1 MLMEIGPVLHALSR
15 NKVGAMLIALQIAL
29 TMAVVTNAAFIIRQ
43 RADAI
48 ARPTGMDEENTFF
61 VVTNAFRTGLDYRKM
76 RRDDLDAI
84 KQIPGVR
91 AVTPIGSVPASGGG
105 WGDNLYLDR
114 KTPST
119 EAITLGFFTTNEDG
133 LAALGIELVAG
144 RNFTPEEVKWNGPD
158 SKRDLRTILISQA
171 VADELFPGGSA
182 VGKLVW
188 DEPNSEEPTEI
199 IGVYRH
205 MMNAWPQ
212 NEEVNSSAIL
222 PMIDEGSEMRF
233 FVRAEAGQR
242 DQVMQ
247 KVEEYLAQ
255 NHDRMVRI
263 VRTIED
269 QLQRTYSSDIAMVK
283 ILTGVVIIL
292 STVTGLGIVGM
303 AWFSVSQRRK
313 QIGTRRALGARR
325 ADIIRYFMVENWL
338 VTSMGLVLGIA
349 GAFMLNWV
357 LDTEY
362 QTGRM
367 PLYYL
372 PMGVMLL
379 WLLGQV
385 AVLIPAQ
392 RAAGIPPALATRS
405 V

>member
-1 MLMEIGPVLHALSR
+1 M
-15 NKVGAMLIALQIAL
+15 
-29 TMAVVTNAAFIIRQ
+29 
-43 RADAI
+43 
-48 ARPTGMDEENTFF
+48 
-61 VVTNAFRTGLDYRKM
+61 
-76 RRDDLDAI
+76 
-84 KQIPGVR
+84 
-91 AVTPIGSVPASGGG
+91 
-105 WGDNLYLDR
+105 
-114 KTPST
+114 
-119 EAITLGFFTTNEDG
+119 
-133 LAALGIELVAG
+133 AALGIELVAG
-144 RNFTPEEVKWNGPD
+144 RNFTPEEVLWSGPG
-158 SKRDLRTILISQA
+158 SRPEARTILISQS
-171 VADELFPGGSA
+171 VADELFPGGDA

-188 DEPNSEEPTEI
+188 DEPNNKEPTEI

-212 NEEVNSSAIL
+212 NENVNNSGIL
-222 PMIDEGSEMRF
+222 PLMGEGSDMRF

-263 VRTIED
+263 VRSMEE

-283 ILTGVVIIL
+283 ILGGVIVIL
-292 STVTGLGIVGM
+292 SSVTGLGIVGM

-325 ADIIRYFMVENWL
+325 GDIIRYFMVENWL
-338 VTSMGLVLGIA
+338 VTSMGLVLGVA

-367 PLYYL
+367 PVYYL
-372 PMGVMLL
+372 PMGVLLL
-379 WLLGQV
+379 WVLGQV
-385 AVLIPAQ
+385 AVLIPAR
-392 RAAGIPPALATRS
+392 RAAGIPRSSCDQECIGPVNRPWSASAYNRFTLVMATGAADAACS
-405 V
+405 DH

>member
-1 MLMEIGPVLHALSR
+1 MEFGPILHALSR

-29 TMAVVTNAAFIIRQ
+29 TMAVVTNATFIIRQ
-43 RADAI
+43 RSDSI
-48 ARPTGMDEENTFF
+48 ARPTGIDEANTFF
-61 VVTNAFRTGLDYRKM
+61 VVTNAFRAGLDYRKM
-76 RRDDLDAI
+76 WRDDLDAI
-84 KQIPGVR
+84 KQIPGVS

-105 WGDNLYLDR
+105 WGDNLFLDR

-119 EAITLGFFTTNEDG
+119 EAISLGLFTTNEDG

-144 RNFTPEEVKWNGPD
+144 RNFTPEEVQWNGPD
-158 SKRDLRTILISQA
+158 SKRDIRTILISQA
-171 VADELFPGGSA
+171 VADELFPGGGA

-205 MMNAWPQ
+205 MMNAWPE
-212 NEEVNSSAIL
+212 NEDVNNSGIV
-222 PMIDEGSEMRF
+222 PQMNDGSEMRY
-233 FVRAEAGQR
+233 FVRAESGQR
-242 DQVMQ
+242 DHVMQ
-247 KVEEYLAQ
+247 AVEQYLTQ

-263 VRTIED
+263 VRSFEEQIR
-269 QLQRTYSSDIAMVK
+269 RTYSSDIAMVK

-292 STVTGLGIVGM
+292 SAVTGLGIVGM

-325 ADIIRYFMVENWL
+325 LDIMRYFMVENWL
-338 VTSMGLVLGIA
+338 ITSMGLVLGVA
-349 GAFMLNWV
+349 GAFTLNWL
-357 LDTEY
+357 LDTAY

-372 PMGVMLL
+372 PMGVLML
-379 WLLGQV
+379 WLLGQI
-385 AVLIPAQ
+385 AVLIPAR